1 MATKGTIPVPPT
13 LNPSPA
19 DLAREAAEEEKM
31 QHINAKKEETVKTEE
46 VVKPK
51 KVKTAF
57 DVELDMNNLMEQNE
71 VRKTAT
77 FSISIAMH
85 EELRRAANRLGSSRS
100 AVLEQAFKTWWT
112 QAQKY
117 LDETGK

>member
-1 MATKGTIPVPPT
+1 MAVKGTIPVPPT

-19 DLAREAAEEEKM
+19 DLAREAAEEEKK
-31 QHINAKKEETVKTEE
+31 QHIAQLEKNSDNNEE
-46 VVKPK
+46 VKPK
-51 KVKTAF
+51 KVKSAF
-57 DVELDMNNLMEQNE
+57 NVELDMNNLMEQNE

-77 FSISIAMH
+77 FSISVSMH
-85 EELRRAANRLGSSRS
+85 DELTRAANRLGTSRS

-112 QAQKY
+112 QAQKF